1 MEIRCN
7 GNGKAKL
14 SKVVSALFV
23 TSSLCF
29 SITIIERINRSKI
42 ICAII
47 KERFGR

>member
-14 SKVVSALFV
+14 SKVVTALFV

-29 SITIIERINRSKI
+29 SITVIERINISEI
-42 ICAII
+42 IGTII